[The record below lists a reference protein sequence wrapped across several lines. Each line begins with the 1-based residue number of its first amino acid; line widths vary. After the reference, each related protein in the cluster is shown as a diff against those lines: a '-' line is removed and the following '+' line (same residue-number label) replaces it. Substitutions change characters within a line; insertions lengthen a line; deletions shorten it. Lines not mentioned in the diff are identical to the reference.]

1 MKAVMFRKKRKMKQR
16 ISLLKTKNSAYCTLK
31 ERKVLENK
39 LDTPNN
45 HTRKSLIS
53 DDCLSVL

>member
-1 MKAVMFRKKRKMKQR
+1 MKAIKLRKKRKMKQR

-39 LDTPNN
+39 QDNPNN
-45 HTRKSLIS
+45 HTRKSLMT
-53 DDCLSVL
+53 DDCLSFL